1 MKEAGNPEGLLDGS
15 SGHLVDFGL
24 ALDLDLG
31 TSTDLSSGQQVF
43 PVPGTL

>member
-1 MKEAGNPEGLLDGS
+1 MKEAGNREGLLDGS

-24 ALDLDLG
+24 ALDLG
-31 TSTDLSSGQQVF
+31 TSTDLSSGQQVS

>member
-15 SGHLVDFGL
+15 SGHLVGL
-24 ALDLDLG
+24 ALDLG
-31 TSTDLSSGQQVF
+31 TSTDLSSGQQVS